1 MVQTKDEAR
10 AYRQSLERLALY
22 APEGEAVKLPSAYP
36 RWSGAAVAYTDG
48 SGGEPQSKVRGQA
61 RPDLLYKCISPH
73 TSQEGWEPS
82 QTPALWAVVDETHA
96 GTLEDPIPAARG
108 MEYFRDKHYLDPNG
122 KTYLC
127 IRDSDADPG
136 AGIVLQY
143 LPSELV
149 GTYFEEVENA

>member
-22 APEGEAVKLPSAYP
+22 APEAEAVKLPSAYP
-36 RWSGAAVAYTDG
+36 RWSGEGVAYTDG
-48 SGGEPQSKVRGQA
+48 SGAEPQSKVRYEG
-61 RPDLLYKCISPH
+61 RLYKCVAAH
-73 TSQEGWEPS
+73 QSQAAWTP
-82 QTPALWAVVDETHA
+82 QAVPALWVVVDETHA

-108 MEYFRDKHYLDPNG
+108 MEYYKDKHYLDPNG

-127 IRDSDADPG
+127 IRDRDDAPG
-136 AGIVLQY
+136 SGIALPY

-149 GTYFEEVENA
+149 GVYFEEVANT

>member
-1 MVQTKDEAR
+1 MVRTTDEAR
-10 AYRQSLERLALY
+10 AWRAGFERLAAY
-22 APEGEAVKLPSAYP
+22 APEVEAVKLPGAYP
-36 RWSGAAVAYTDG
+36 QWSGEGVAYTDG
-48 SGGEPQSKVRGQA
+48 SGGEPQSKVRYEG
-61 RPDLLYKCISPH
+61 RLYKCVTAH
-73 TSQEGWEPS
+73 QSQAAWTP
-82 QTPALWAVVDETHA
+82 QAVPALWVAIDETHA

-108 MEYFRDKHYLDPNG
+108 MEYYKDKYYLDPNG